1 MLVAG
6 MVGKLQNPSNQRRP
20 RAAYYPPYV
29 RTPLSIMNLYN
40 TSKLKI
46 FNKNYKG
53 LGTTEKEKKQEET
66 QTGR

>member
-1 MLVAG
+1 MLIAVASTN
-6 MVGKLQNPSNQRRP
+6 VLC
-20 RAAYYPPYV
+20 V
-29 RTPLSIMNLYN
+29 CCTID

-66 QTGR
+66 QTADNTVPLIP

>member
-1 MLVAG
+1 MWKWDIIIFVDFASG
-6 MVGKLQNPSNQRRP
+6 VGGKEKV
-20 RAAYYPPYV
+20 Y
-29 RTPLSIMNLYN
+29 I

>member
-1 MLVAG
+1 MCIHLE
-6 MVGKLQNPSNQRRP
+6 
-20 RAAYYPPYV
+20 V
-29 RTPLSIMNLYN
+29 RKFFTSVYDKRVNFISIVII

>member
-1 MLVAG
+1 MQGERIGESLEES
-6 MVGKLQNPSNQRRP
+6 P
-20 RAAYYPPYV
+20 
-29 RTPLSIMNLYN
+29 II

>member
-1 MLVAG
+1 M
-6 MVGKLQNPSNQRRP
+6 KISN
-20 RAAYYPPYV
+20 
-29 RTPLSIMNLYN
+29 TSLSASTKHHENTIY

>member
-1 MLVAG
+1 M
-6 MVGKLQNPSNQRRP
+6 
-20 RAAYYPPYV
+20 
-29 RTPLSIMNLYN
+29 IMNN

>member
-1 MLVAG
+1 MGGEIHGAQVLEPV
-6 MVGKLQNPSNQRRP
+6 S
-20 RAAYYPPYV
+20 YD
-29 RTPLSIMNLYN
+29 LYIG

>member
-1 MLVAG
+1 M
-6 MVGKLQNPSNQRRP
+6 QT
-20 RAAYYPPYV
+20 Y
-29 RTPLSIMNLYN
+29 TIITN

-46 FNKNYKG
+46 FNKNSKG

>member
-1 MLVAG
+1 M
-6 MVGKLQNPSNQRRP
+6 S
-20 RAAYYPPYV
+20 Y
-29 RTPLSIMNLYN
+29 TPGRFWTKMIMNN

>member
-1 MLVAG
+1 MWTMTHLDC
-6 MVGKLQNPSNQRRP
+6 SC
-20 RAAYYPPYV
+20 
-29 RTPLSIMNLYN
+29 